1 MSKVENVD
9 NINELWKIIGYRLNG
24 LTDFEYLTSPKFMTK
39 IRQYMLELC
48 LEVLSGKETW
58 YRSID
63 NDDQSKNKTAF
74 KAYIAVPNN
83 GKTVK
88 DVLKRRS
95 WWNIQDDATNVNFI
109 WTPLIKKR
117 IINFIQNAKEDE
129 FIAYN
134 KLEDNYQLTNKKNLF
149 LNMNKYYKSLGQDP
163 FENIP
168 LTFLITDDPNDT
180 SFETFKVLFSR
191 IKSKK
196 KNNQWILKPG
206 EHTNRGI
213 GIKISDNIAEIE
225 RYVKSKKRKS
235 SIIQKYINNPLLIIT
250 NKTRRKFDIRWFALL
265 SCKNSQHKGYFY
277 QDGYIRTA
285 SVQFSG
291 KNIK

>member
-1 MSKVENVD
+1 M
-9 NINELWKIIGYRLNG
+9 
-24 LTDFEYLTSPKFMTK
+24 
-39 IRQYMLELC
+39 
-48 LEVLSGKETW
+48 
-58 YRSID
+58 
-63 NDDQSKNKTAF
+63 
-74 KAYIAVPNN
+74 PNN

-117 IINFIQNAKEDE
+117 IINFIQNAKEDD

-250 NKTRRKFDIRWFALL
+250 NKTRRKFDIR
-265 SCKNSQHKGYFY
+265 
-277 QDGYIRTA
+277 
-285 SVQFSG
+285 
-291 KNIK
+291 